1 MTTLRTP
8 AGPAAAAAGT
18 APPADRGRPPGW
30 RDPRL
35 VAGVVI
41 VAVCVLLGAR
51 VLSGADDT
59 TAVWTLR
66 HDVPAGTRVGAAD
79 VAVTRVR
86 LSDASLQQYVRA
98 SGTPAS
104 FGTATHDLVRGEL
117 LARSSLTSA
126 DRVDLVEVPL
136 SVAPDDLPA
145 SVREG
150 SLVDVWVTP
159 KVGDPGA
166 DRVRA
171 KLALDD
177 VVVVAVPRS
186 RDSLAPRTTQQVI
199 VGVDDAGAA
208 DLADALGALADGR
221 VVLTRQAGS

>member
-1 MTTLRTP
+1 M
-8 AGPAAAAAGT
+8 
-18 APPADRGRPPGW
+18 
-30 RDPRL
+30 
-35 VAGVVI
+35 
-41 VAVCVLLGAR
+41 
-51 VLSGADDT
+51 
-59 TAVWTLR
+59 
-66 HDVPAGTRVGAAD
+66 
-79 VAVTRVR
+79 R